1 MRLLFSAETI
11 CQQAMSAGSSRKIT
25 TMENTT
31 AQQVRGVSMMAAA
44 MFFLPVM
51 DAIAKWLSIVDSV
64 SPATVAL
71 FRFGFQ
77 AVLAAMIIVL
87 LTGVTSL
94 KPVKLWGNLFRGFL
108 MGVGGLCFY
117 AAIKYMP
124 LADAIAV
131 FFVEP
136 LMLTT
141 LSAIMLKEDVGWRRW
156 VAVAIGFIG
165 TLIVIQPS
173 WELFGWVSL
182 LPLGTAASFAFYL
195 MLNRRYGT
203 ADTPLVMQLY
213 AGVGGTLTVSLAL
226 FFGATYDVRDMMLTI
241 PANSMSWFLLLT
253 MGAIATAG
261 HQLITNASRLA
272 PASLLAPFQYLEIVM
287 AVLIGLFVFSEFP
300 TASKWLGIAIIVASG
315 AYLIWRE
322 GKNREES
329 EPAYN

>member
-1 MRLLFSAETI
+1 M
-11 CQQAMSAGSSRKIT
+11 MN
-25 TMENTT
+25 MENTT
-31 AQQVRGVSMMAAA
+31 AQQVQGVSMMAAA

-51 DAIAKWLSIVDSV
+51 DAIAKWLSTVDSV
-64 SPATVAL
+64 SPATVTL

-77 AVLAAMIIVL
+77 AMLAAMIIVAV
-87 LTGVTSL
+87 TGVRSL
-94 KPVKLWGNLFRGFL
+94 IPAKLWGNLFRGVL

-141 LSAIMLKEDVGWRRW
+141 LSAIMLKEHVGWRRW
-156 VAVAIGFIG
+156 TAVAIGFIG

-195 MLNRRYGT
+195 VLNRRYGT
-203 ADTPLVMQLY
+203 ADTTLVMQLY
-213 AGVGGTLTVSLAL
+213 AGVGGTLTALVAL
-226 FFGATYDVRDMMLTI
+226 FFGAAYEVSDMTFGL
-241 PANSMSWFLLLT
+241 PANALSWSLLFL
-253 MGAIATAG
+253 MGVIATTG

-287 AVLIGLFVFSEFP
+287 AVLIGLFVFGEFP
-300 TASKWLGIAIIVASG
+300 SASNWLGIAIVVASG

-322 GKNREES
+322 GKRKVS
-329 EPAYN
+329 EPAYS

>member
-44 MFFLPVM
+44 MFFLPMM
-51 DAIAKWLSIVDSV
+51 DAIAKWLSTVDSLP
-64 SPATVAL
+64 PATVA
-71 FRFGFQ
+71 FSRFVVQ
-77 AVLAAMIIVL
+77 TILTLLIILA
-87 LTGVTSL
+87 LTGAKSL

-108 MGVGGLCFY
+108 MGVGSLCFF
-117 AAIKYMP
+117 AAVKYMP
-124 LADAIAV
+124 LADAMAV

-136 LMLTT
+136 LMLTL
-141 LSAIMLKEDVGWRRW
+141 LSALVLKEQVGWRRRIA
-156 VAVAIGFIG
+156 VAVGFVG

-182 LPLGTAASFAFYL
+182 LPLGTATLFAIYL
-195 MLNRRYGT
+195 ILNRRYGS

-213 AGVGGTLTVSLAL
+213 AGVGGTITVVVAL
-226 FFGATYDVRDMMLTI
+226 FVGQMFGVSDMTLGV
-241 PANSMSWFLLLT
+241 PSGGLSWLLLFAI
-253 MGAIATAG
+253 GAIATGG
-261 HQLITNASRLA
+261 HLLVVHASRLA

-287 AVLIGLFVFSEFP
+287 AVLIGLFVFNEFP
-300 TASKWLGIAIIVASG
+300 TASKWFGIAIIIASG
-315 AYLIWRE
+315 AYVVWRE
-322 GKNREES
+322 GKKRHAP

>member
-1 MRLLFSAETI
+1 
-11 CQQAMSAGSSRKIT
+11 MSATSSRKIA

-31 AQQVRGVSMMAAA
+31 SQQLQGVSLMAGA
-44 MFFLPVM
+44 MFLLPMM
-51 DAIAKWLSIVDSV
+51 DAIAKWLSTVDSV
-64 SPATVAL
+64 SPGTVTL
-71 FRFGFQ
+71 FRFAFQ
-77 AVLAAMIIVL
+77 AVLAAIIIVPT
-87 LTGVTSL
+87 TGLRSL
-94 KPVKLWGNLFRGFL
+94 RPAKLWGNLFRGFL

-136 LMLTT
+136 LMLTL
-141 LSAIMLKEDVGWRRW
+141 LSAIVLKEHVGWRRW
-156 VAVAIGFIG
+156 IAVATGFIG

-173 WELFGWVSL
+173 WELFGWVSV
-182 LPLGTAASFAFYL
+182 LPLVTAASFALYL

-213 AGVGGTLTVSLAL
+213 AGVGGTLTVLVAL
-226 FFGATYDVRDMMLTI
+226 FFGTALQVGDMIFSL
-241 PANSMSWFLLLT
+241 PANALSWSLLLL
-253 MGAIATAG
+253 MGVIATTG

-287 AVLIGLFVFSEFP
+287 AVLIGLLVFSEFP
-300 TASKWLGIAIIVASG
+300 SASKWLGIAIIVASG

-322 GKNREES
+322 SQKRTGH
-329 EPAYN
+329 